1 MQLITPQIALGSRM
15 DAADPVLLEQ
25 FSIDAVLSMEAVRL
39 IQPVSC
45 QMILQVKDRVPL
57 PDMTIQHAVEFMHQQ
72 VTAGKRVLIHC
83 QMGISRSPALLMA
96 YLHQH
101 QGLSLL
107 QALQKIKRI
116 RPQAEPHPV
125 LIGSLQAYFS
135 ESEQLLQSAE
145 PLANRSEALCYG

>member
-25 FSIDAVLSMEAVRL
+25 FSIDAVLSMEPVRL

-101 QGLSLL
+101 QNLSLL
-107 QALQKIKRI
+107 QALQQIQRL

-125 LIGSLQAYFS
+125 LIQSLQAYYREPPQLQESLDLIGASS
-135 ESEQLLQSAE
+135 EG
-145 PLANRSEALCYG
+145 LCYG